1 MKYIKRT
8 LLIFLVVFGLL
19 IGIQNYI
26 ATQNF
31 KGLLINILNN
41 SGLNV
46 EFDTVKLEQLNKIV
60 IKNLKVKDM
69 KNNIVINS
77 PETVATINIMMPSR
91 LLRVDVNR
99 PIVNLERQKNNH
111 FNIFDVLKSKPQKH
125 PVYDKT
131 SRLGKIYIN
140 NAILNYSDISFNQ
153 KIEKQLKNVNG
164 FLETTKSR
172 GFILEAKGKGND
184 EELGIKLGV
193 GTITVQNF
201 NSLFNEQKNKNKSKK
216 NYYVNFQFK
225 NVKVNEKLGQY
236 VPINLIKVKS
246 GILNGNLLLT
256 NKNVK
261 KQNVVEGNLD
271 IKSGILN
278 YVDYDG
284 ILKDV
289 TAKVILKSEKITVDG
304 NSKINGGDLGLALD
318 YLPKDQK
325 LKLNLDIKNV
335 NYSEIAKYKILKGLK
350 LPLKGLING
359 NLEVNFDQ
367 KKQEILLKSK
377 INSNELNV
385 NGFKFKNVST
395 EMNVDKNQKI
405 SFSNTKAYFEH
416 ILNGFNIKSDINI
429 SKFEYDTKNK
439 LGKGKFVLHN
449 KGSDHT
455 IPVINGNLTLLPNSD
470 VEVKFDSKEID
481 GNVKIDV
488 KAMTILVNTNGKQNF
503 DIKYNGQNYRIN
515 PNIHNLLLD
524 LRRKNVLKS
533 GKITTDL
540 VMLNNKM
547 IGALKAQIDINNG
560 IYNIKAKSNKLAGYE
575 LGLDVNLTGD
585 GSKFIGDYKIFSAYG
600 NKVIEY
606 ENLTATGKIYDLS
619 HLNLDIDVF
628 IEEVWLG
635 YQRLKNV
642 SGTLNLANNI
652 LSIKSINNDKLNAS
666 GTYNVKTGMLDI
678 NGKLSNYTVYNTSNP
693 EINLNVSEL
702 NANISGTLNKLN
714 GNIELLESKT
724 VIGEEE
730 IGETVGSFTLKDSVL
745 HINRLKLRNN
755 EIFGMYDL
763 KNKNMDLTG
772 TLDEPRISEIFRIK
786 DVTFGGISNFN
797 LKGTSNNFNL
807 LGDIVLGNLS
817 VKGYKIPYIVSKI
830 NYQNGDINK
839 LFKYGKLD
847 IEKFEIRGED
857 KKRLFETKTS
867 LDLANLDVD
876 YKLENQKFVLDD
888 SKDLKEKGYSG
899 EVEVNLIL
907 KGNLDKHFA
916 DLKVKSDK
924 LILSGFPVENLDI
937 DAQMNKDGLNIGNFY
952 LEYEKNPLLLNG
964 YLEFKPLSYNM
975 ALLAK
980 NFNLDFLGVNK
991 SVKLSSG
998 FANIDMLFTNKETN
1012 GKLLLDNF
1020 NYITKDEMNK
1030 VENLNV
1036 DIGVL
1041 NRKLN
1046 INKFVG
1052 KYNGGI
1058 VKIEGNLD
1066 VPKISKDFV
1075 KTKKVELGEVE
1086 VKANLDNVGLK
1097 YGKDIDLN
1105 VSGDATFTENN
1116 LIGALNINSGEI
1128 RKIPSFDEKET
1139 SESKK
1144 KQNLKEK
1151 TIAEKIVEE
1160 ILDKLLK
1167 QSTVDLSVQANKDL
1181 KINIQDIKLVKEIK
1195 GDIIGDGKIHYN
1207 SGEVNLVGDFSVKKG
1222 SFNLNRNKF
1231 NIDTAEI
1238 RFSNFGEINN
1248 NNNVMNPLVDFEA
1261 STTINGEKII
1271 VGMNG
1276 MLNNSEITLKSSSGM
1291 TQSQIL
1297 SLLAISRTSGNIT
1310 NQNSLVNNQN
1320 DEKNLSTAIQNAD
1333 LLNKVTDN
1341 LLNEL
1346 IFSPVTGKI
1355 GRAFGLTNF
1364 SINTETEN
1372 SNQNQYVSKVRTY
1385 LQNSLYKNKVFWNL
1399 EIKIPFRYSTNTS
1412 NTLNNTDSKFNYNFW
1427 LNYDFANGLGLKTGL
1442 ETINGD
1448 KEKINSESDNKLNYY
1463 VGANLSAK
1471 AYSFRELIKKI
1482 LPNKKKEKLKTK

>member
-1 MKYIKRT
+1 M
-8 LLIFLVVFGLL
+8 
-19 IGIQNYI
+19 
-26 ATQNF
+26 
-31 KGLLINILNN
+31 
-41 SGLNV
+41 S
-46 EFDTVKLEQLNKIV
+46 
-60 IKNLKVKDM
+60 
-69 KNNIVINS
+69 
-77 PETVATINIMMPSR
+77 
-91 LLRVDVNR
+91 
-99 PIVNLERQKNNH
+99 IVNLERQKNNH

-140 NAILNYSDISFNQ
+140 NAILNYSDVSFNQ
-153 KIEKQLKNVNG
+153 KIEKQLKEVNG

-201 NSLFNEQKNKNKSKK
+201 NSLFNEQKNKNESKK

-236 VPINLIKVKS
+236 VPIKLIKVKS

-271 IKSGILN
+271 IKSGVLN

-284 ILKDV
+284 ILKNI
-289 TAKVILKSEKITVDG
+289 TAKVILKSEKITING
-304 NSKINGGDLGLALD
+304 NSKINGGDLGLVLN

-325 LKLNLDIKNV
+325 LKLDLDIKNV

-367 KKQEILLKSK
+367 KKQEVLLKSK

-385 NGFKFKNVST
+385 NGFKFKKVST
-395 EMNVDKNQKI
+395 EMKMDKNQKI
-405 SFSNTKAYFEH
+405 SFNNTKAYFEH

-439 LGKGKFVLHN
+439 QGKGNFILQN
-449 KGSDHT
+449 RGSDYT
-455 IPVINGNLTLLPNSD
+455 ISTINGNLILLPSSN
-470 VEVKFDSKEID
+470 VEVNFNSKEID
-481 GNVKIDV
+481 GNVKIDT
-488 KAMTILVNTNGKQNF
+488 KSMIMLVNTTGKQNF
-503 DIKYNGQNYRIN
+503 EIN
-515 PNIHNLLLD
+515 PDIHNLLLN
-524 LRRKNVLKS
+524 LRGKNVLKS
-533 GKITTDL
+533 GQINTDL

-547 IGALKAQIDINNG
+547 IGVLKAQIDINNG

-585 GSKFIGDYKIFSAYG
+585 GSKLTGDYKIFSAYG
-600 NKVIEY
+600 NKGIEY

-652 LSIKSINNDKLNAS
+652 LTIKSINNDKLNAS
-666 GTYNVKTGMLDI
+666 GTYDVKTGMLDI

-714 GNIELLESKT
+714 GNIELLDSKT

-730 IGETVGSFTLKDSVL
+730 IGETVGSFTLRDNVL
-745 HINRLKLRNN
+745 YINKLKLRNN

-763 KNKNMDLTG
+763 KNKNIDLTG

-786 DVTFGGISNFN
+786 DLTFGGISNFN

-817 VKGYKIPYIVSKI
+817 VKGYKIPYVVSKI

-847 IEKFEIRGED
+847 VEKFEIRGED

-876 YKLENQKFVLDD
+876 YKLENQKFILED

-937 DAQMNKDGLNIGNFY
+937 DTQMNKDGLNIGNFY

-964 YLEFKPLSYNM
+964 YLELKPLSYNM
-975 ALLAK
+975 VLLAK

-1020 NYITKDEMNK
+1020 NYITKDGMTK

-1036 DIGVL
+1036 DLGVL

-1052 KYNGGI
+1052 KYNDGI

-1075 KTKKVELGEVE
+1075 KTKKVELGEVDI
-1086 VKANLDNVGLK
+1086 KANLDNVGLK

-1105 VSGDATFTENN
+1105 VSGDATFIENN

-1128 RKIPSFDEKET
+1128 RKIPNFDEKET

-1151 TIAEKIVEE
+1151 TIAEKIVSE

-1167 QSTVDLSVQANKDL
+1167 QSTVDLSVQASKDL

-1195 GDIIGDGKIHYN
+1195 GEVIGDGKIHYN

-1238 RFSNFGEINN
+1238 RFSNFGEINS
-1248 NNNVMNPLVDFEA
+1248 NNVTNPLVDFEA

-1399 EIKIPFRYSTNTS
+1399 EIKIPFRYSTNNS
-1412 NTLNNTDSKFNYNFW
+1412 NTLNNTDNKFNYNFW

-1442 ETINGD
+1442 ETINSD
-1448 KEKINSESDNKLNYY
+1448 KEKINSESENKLNYY

>member
-8 LLIFLVVFGLL
+8 LLIFVAVFGLL
-19 IGIQNYI
+19 VGIQNYI
-26 ATQNF
+26 ATRNF
-31 KGLLINILNN
+31 KELLTNILNS

-46 EFDTVKLEQLNKIV
+46 EFDTVKLEKLNKIV

-69 KNNIVINS
+69 KDNIVINS

-91 LLRVDVNR
+91 LLRVDINH

-111 FNIFDVLKSKPQKH
+111 FNIFDVLKSTPQKH

-201 NSLFNEQKNKNKSKK
+201 NSLFNEQKNKNESKK

-256 NKNVK
+256 NKNVE

-284 ILKDV
+284 TLKNI

-304 NSKINGGDLGLALD
+304 NSKINGGDLGLALN

-359 NLEVNFDQ
+359 NLKVNFDQ
-367 KKQEILLKSK
+367 KKQEVLLKSK

-395 EMNVDKNQKI
+395 EMKMDKNQKI
-405 SFSNTKAYFEH
+405 SFNNTKAYFEH
-416 ILNGFNIKSDINI
+416 ILNGFHVKTDINM

-439 LGKGKFVLHN
+439 QGKGQFVLHD

-455 IPVINGNLTLLPNSD
+455 ISVINGNLTLLPNND
-470 VEVKFDSKEID
+470 VEINFNSKEID

-503 DIKYNGQNYRIN
+503 DIKYNGQNYRVN
-515 PNIHNLLLD
+515 PDIYNLLLD
-524 LRRKNVLKS
+524 LRGKNVLKS
-533 GKITTDL
+533 GEISTDL

-547 IGALKAQIDINNG
+547 IGVLKAQIDINNG

-585 GSKFIGDYKIFSAYG
+585 GSKFTGDYKIFSAYG
-600 NKVIEY
+600 NKGIEY
-606 ENLTATGKIYDLS
+606 ENLTATGKIHDLS

-628 IEEVWLG
+628 IEEVWIG

-652 LSIKSINNDKLNAS
+652 LTIKSINNDKLNVS
-666 GTYNVKTGMLDI
+666 GIYNMKTGMLDI

-714 GNIELLESKT
+714 GNVELLGSKT

-755 EIFGMYDL
+755 EIFGIYDL
-763 KNKNMDLTG
+763 KNKNIDLTG

-786 DVTFGGISNFN
+786 DLTFGGISNFN

-817 VKGYKIPYIVSKI
+817 VKGYKIPYVVSKI

-847 IEKFEIRGED
+847 VEKFEIRGED

-876 YKLENQKFVLDD
+876 YKLENQKFILED

-907 KGNLDKHFA
+907 KGNLDNHFA

-937 DAQMNKDGLNIGNFY
+937 DAQMNKAGLNIGNFY

-975 ALLAK
+975 VLLAK

-991 SVKLSSG
+991 NVKLSSG

-1020 NYITKDEMNK
+1020 NYITKDGMTK

-1046 INKFVG
+1046 INKFIG
-1052 KYNGGI
+1052 KYNDGI

-1066 VPKISKDFV
+1066 IPKISKDFG
-1075 KTKKVELGEVE
+1075 KTKEVELGEVE
-1086 VKANLDNVGLK
+1086 IKANLDNVGLK

-1128 RKIPSFDEKET
+1128 RKIPNFDEKET

-1144 KQNLKEK
+1144 KQDLKEK
-1151 TIAEKIVEE
+1151 TIAEKIVSE

-1181 KINIQDIKLVKEIK
+1181 KINIQDVKLVKEIK
-1195 GDIIGDGKIHYN
+1195 GEIIGDSKIHYN

-1238 RFSNFGEINN
+1238 RFSNFGEINS
-1248 NNNVMNPLVDFEA
+1248 NNVMNPLVDFEA

-1297 SLLAISRTSGNIT
+1297 SLLAISRISGNIT

-1399 EIKIPFRYSTNTS
+1399 EIKIPFRYSTSTS

-1427 LNYDFANGLGLKTGL
+1427 LNYDFANGLSLKTGL
-1442 ETINGD
+1442 ETINVD
-1448 KEKINSESDNKLNYY
+1448 KEKINNESGNKLNYY
-1463 VGANLSAK
+1463 IGANLSSK